1 MLIEIFKRSATSADV
16 FTKSDQFAN
25 VYAFDIKE
33 RYIVMQLDS
42 SNLETRYFRF
52 AEQVEYRVHV
62 ART

>member
-42 SNLETRYFRF
+42 VIWKQDIFDLQNKLNT
-52 AEQVEYRVHV
+52 EY
-62 ART
+62 T